1 MASRKDWEPVLARLA
16 PRLARDE
23 VHADVAGMASV
34 RYFYCTSVMGVVRL
48 LRRLTRAKDVQAQ
61 HDVLKI
67 LFTRYVYGDRGKFET
82 RRGIYRLD
90 VVIDGGHH
98 VIEVK
103 TLVDMT
109 IEKVRHAAML
119 ATRQS
124 VARNV
129 PVDAVWIAFFYKFK
143 GHRSPK
149 RACKYILAF
158 MALDL
163 SGSPDMGSLN
173 EQVSIMV
180 QKSKKTVAEKL
191 GVDNAIIIPVDNILL
206 AEELER
212 ELKEMEEETDKI
224 IEEKD
229 QRIDALE
236 DEVATKDKLLLEK
249 EKALLRKDKA
259 LLEKDK
265 ALLEKDKALSENER
279 EITRLRDE
287 LQDDRRAS

>member
-1 MASRKDWEPVLARLA
+1 MAPRKDWEPVLARLA

-23 VHADVAGMASV
+23 VHADVAGPASV
-34 RYFYCTSVMGVVRL
+34 HYFYCTSVMGVVRL

-67 LFTRYVYGDRGKFET
+67 LFTRHVYGDRGKFET

-109 IEKVRHAAML
+109 IEKVKHAAML
-119 ATRQS
+119 ATRQ
-124 VARNV
+124 AITRHV

-143 GHRSPK
+143 GHRSPR

-158 MALDL
+158 IALDI
-163 SGSPDMGSLN
+163 SGSPDMASLN
-173 EQVSIMV
+173 EQVATMV
-180 QKSKKTVAEKL
+180 QKGKKAVAEKL

-212 ELKEMEEETDKI
+212 ELKEMEEETGKM

-236 DEVATKDKLLLEK
+236 DELATKDKALSEK
-249 EKALLRKDKA
+249 EKELS
-259 LLEKDK
+259 
-265 ALLEKDKALSENER
+265 EKDKALSEKDR
-279 EITRLRDE
+279 EILRLRDE
-287 LQDDRRAS
+287 LDRARRGS